1 MPKFQ
6 YTARNLSGGKV
17 SGNVEAEGEIAA
29 ARLLENRELFPID
42 VWNPEAG
49 ESATSFRRRISSRDL
64 GVMYG
69 QLSDLLASGV
79 PLLRSL
85 KSLVKST
92 VNKRLAVV
100 LREIHNEVA
109 DGQSLHKSKAG
120 RQDIFP
126 TLHTVMVQAG
136 ERASFLDDVLES
148 LSVFLE
154 RLDELQ
160 GKVLGALVY
169 PSMLVL
175 LGGSVM
181 IGALVFFVPKFEPM
195 LAGIDKPMP
204 TEIVFLL
211 SESVR
216 RYWLIIAAG
225 IGGLI
230 AFFWS
235 VLQSQAGKQAMERW
249 RLKIPVAG
257 NALRMVAITRFCRI
271 LGTMLANGVP
281 ILQALA
287 ISRDATGSVLLAKNI
302 DEAIENVRAGE
313 PLTEPLKAGGM
324 FPEQVIAMISVA
336 EESNQMQK
344 VLLQIADSVE
354 RRTNQQVDQSVR
366 LIEPAIL
373 SLVAAGIGFLALGLL
388 LPIFTMASSLGQNKN
403 RLAKPNKMAWARLTF
418 CS

>member
-109 DGQSLHKSKAG
+109 DGQSLHKSMAG
-120 RQDIFP
+120 HQDIFP

-211 SESVR
+211 SEIVR

-287 ISRDATGSVLLAKNI
+287 ISRDATGSALLAKNI

-354 RRTNQQVDQSVR
+354 RRTNQQVDQAVR

-373 SLVAAGIGFLALGLL
+373 CLVAAGIGFLALGLL
-388 LPIFTMASSLGQNKN
+388 LPIFTMASSLGQ
-403 RLAKPNKMAWARLTF
+403 
-418 CS
+418 S

>member
-42 VWNPEAG
+42 VWNSEAG
-49 ESATSFRRRISSRDL
+49 KSATSFRRRISSRDL

-109 DGQSLHKSKAG
+109 DGQSLHKSMAG
-120 RQDIFP
+120 HQDVFP

-169 PSMLVL
+169 PTMLVL

-195 LAGIDKPMP
+195 LAGMDKPMP

-354 RRTNQQVDQSVR
+354 RRTNQQVDQAVR

-373 SLVAAGIGFLALGLL
+373 CLVAAGIGFLALGLL
-388 LPIFTMASSLGQNKN
+388 LPIFTMASSLGQ
-403 RLAKPNKMAWARLTF
+403 
-418 CS
+418 S

>member
-42 VWNPEAG
+42 VWNSEAG

-92 VNKRLAVV
+92 VNKRLADV

-109 DGQSLHKSKAG
+109 DGQSLHKSMAG
-120 RQDIFP
+120 YQDIFP

-195 LAGIDKPMP
+195 LAGMDKPMP

-287 ISRDATGSVLLAKNI
+287 ISRDATGSALLAKNI

-354 RRTNQQVDQSVR
+354 RRTNQQVDQAVR

-373 SLVAAGIGFLALGLL
+373 CLVAAGIGFLALGLL
-388 LPIFTMASSLGQNKN
+388 LPIFTMASSLGQ
-403 RLAKPNKMAWARLTF
+403 
-418 CS
+418 S

>member
-42 VWNPEAG
+42 VWSPEAG
-49 ESATSFRRRISSRDL
+49 GSATSFRRRISSRDL

-109 DGQSLHKSKAG
+109 DGQSLHESMAG
-120 RQDIFP
+120 HQDIFP

-211 SESVR
+211 SEIVR

-287 ISRDATGSVLLAKNI
+287 ISRDATGSALLAKNI

-354 RRTNQQVDQSVR
+354 RRTNQQVDQAVR

-373 SLVAAGIGFLALGLL
+373 CLVAAGIGFLALGLL
-388 LPIFTMASSLGQNKN
+388 LPIFTMASSLGQ
-403 RLAKPNKMAWARLTF
+403 
-418 CS
+418 S

>member
-42 VWNPEAG
+42 VWNSEAG

-109 DGQSLHKSKAG
+109 DGQSLHKSMAG
-120 RQDIFP
+120 HQDVFP

-160 GKVLGALVY
+160 SKVLGALVY

-195 LAGIDKPMP
+195 LAGMDKPMP

-287 ISRDATGSVLLAKNI
+287 ISRDATGSALLAENI
-302 DEAIENVRAGE
+302 NEAIENVRAGE

-354 RRTNQQVDQSVR
+354 RRTNQQVDQAVR

-373 SLVAAGIGFLALGLL
+373 CLVAAGIGFLALGLL
-388 LPIFTMASSLGQNKN
+388 LPIFTMASSLGQ
-403 RLAKPNKMAWARLTF
+403 
-418 CS
+418 S

>member
-17 SGNVEAEGEIAA
+17 SGNVEAEGKIAA

-42 VWNPEAG
+42 VWSPEAG
-49 ESATSFRRRISSRDL
+49 GSATSFRRRISSRDL

-109 DGQSLHKSKAG
+109 DGQSLHKSMAG
-120 RQDIFP
+120 HQDIFP

-287 ISRDATGSVLLAKNI
+287 ISRDATGSALLAKNI

-324 FPEQVIAMISVA
+324 FPDQVIAMISIA

-354 RRTNQQVDQSVR
+354 RRTNQQVDQAVR

-373 SLVAAGIGFLALGLL
+373 CLVAAGIGFLALGLL
-388 LPIFTMASSLGQNKN
+388 LPIFTMASSLGQ
-403 RLAKPNKMAWARLTF
+403 
-418 CS
+418 S

>member
-42 VWNPEAG
+42 VWNSEAG
-49 ESATSFRRRISSRDL
+49 KSATSFRRRISSRDL

-109 DGQSLHKSKAG
+109 DGQSLHKSMAG
-120 RQDIFP
+120 HQDVFP

-169 PSMLVL
+169 PTMLVL

-195 LAGIDKPMP
+195 LAGMDKPMP

-287 ISRDATGSVLLAKNI
+287 ISRDATGSTLLAKNI

-354 RRTNQQVDQSVR
+354 RRTNQQVDQAVR

-373 SLVAAGIGFLALGLL
+373 CLVAAGIGFLALGLL
-388 LPIFTMASSLGQNKN
+388 LPIFTMASSLGQ
-403 RLAKPNKMAWARLTF
+403 
-418 CS
+418 S

>member
-42 VWNPEAG
+42 VWSPEAG
-49 ESATSFRRRISSRDL
+49 GSATSFRRRISSRDL

-109 DGQSLHKSKAG
+109 DGQSLHKSMAG
-120 RQDIFP
+120 HQDIFP

-211 SESVR
+211 SEIVR

-287 ISRDATGSVLLAKNI
+287 ISRDATGSALLAKNI

-354 RRTNQQVDQSVR
+354 RRTNQQVDQAVR

-373 SLVAAGIGFLALGLL
+373 CLVAAGIGFLALGLL
-388 LPIFTMASSLGQNKN
+388 LPIFTMASSLGQ
-403 RLAKPNKMAWARLTF
+403 
-418 CS
+418 S

>member
-42 VWNPEAG
+42 VWSPEAG
-49 ESATSFRRRISSRDL
+49 GSATSFRRRISSRDL

-109 DGQSLHKSKAG
+109 DGQSLHKSMAG
-120 RQDIFP
+120 HQDIFP

-287 ISRDATGSVLLAKNI
+287 ISRDATGSALLAKNI

-354 RRTNQQVDQSVR
+354 RRTNQQVDQAVR

-373 SLVAAGIGFLALGLL
+373 CLVAAGIGFLALGLL
-388 LPIFTMASSLGQNKN
+388 LPIFTMASSLGQ
-403 RLAKPNKMAWARLTF
+403 
-418 CS
+418 S